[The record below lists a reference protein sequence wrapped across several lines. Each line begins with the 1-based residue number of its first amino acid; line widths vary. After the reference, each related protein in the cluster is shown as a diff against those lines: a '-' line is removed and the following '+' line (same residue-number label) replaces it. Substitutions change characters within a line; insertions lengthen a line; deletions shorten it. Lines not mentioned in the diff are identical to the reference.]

1 MKEYILAETENV
13 KNAKNLIDYLLKRP
27 KTEMVGLGLIYGEP
41 GLGKSRFAR
50 QSAIQNDYIY
60 FRLEATMTAKS
71 FASRLLEA
79 IYYHFGMPKI
89 GVRGTANQIFKRC
102 LDILV
107 NYENTIIVI
116 DEIDYAFKNK
126 KILGSIRDIVDETL
140 SIVVLVGMA
149 DAKENLLMADAHYFD
164 RCNFFCEFKPLE
176 INDMVKLCKEVC
188 EVDVEDA
195 VIRHLAKRTNGN
207 IRKIIKSLYSLEN
220 LAIEVGLKTIQTE
233 HLASNKQAG

>member
-1 MKEYILAETENV
+1 MKEYALAKTQNV
-13 KNAKNLIDYLLKRP
+13 QKANELLEYLQKRP

-50 QSAIQNDYIY
+50 QAAIQNDYIY

-71 FASRLLEA
+71 FTGRLLER

-89 GVRGTANQIFKRC
+89 GVRGTANEIFHRS
-102 LDILV
+102 LEILK
-107 NYENTIIVI
+107 NFENTIIVI

-149 DAKENLLMADAHYFD
+149 DAKEKLLSADVHYFD
-164 RCNFFCEFKPLE
+164 RCNFFCEFKSLQTDDLILLCDAVCD
-176 INDMVKLCKEVC
+176 IN
-188 EVDVEDA
+188 VDKT
-195 VIRHLAKRTNGN
+195 VIRHIAKKTKGN
-207 IRKIIKSLYSLEN
+207 IRKFIKSLYSLES
-220 LAIEVGLKTIQTE
+220 LAEKQNIQMIKPE
-233 HLASNKQAG
+233 HIAIMQ